1 VSLCYSHADGELIRL
16 LARLSLHFGL
26 TVNLRVDLPVMVGC
40 LKLIHLSERLSYMF
54 RRLSC
59 RLSGS
64 LSLSLAQPGESD
76 ADKHTPRPGTS
87 TLLMN

>member
-1 VSLCYSHADGELIRL
+1 VSLCNSQAAGELIRL
-16 LARLSLHFGL
+16 SARLSLHFGL
-26 TVNLRVDLPVMVGC
+26 AVNLRVDLPVIVGC
-40 LKLIHLSERLSYMF
+40 WKLIRLSERLSHIS
-54 RRLSC
+54 RRLWC

-64 LSLSLAQPGESD
+64 LSLSLAQPGGSD